1 MKRNWRK
8 LGQAV
13 ALTAVIG
20 AASAFTATPAQA
32 FSFLT
37 PWNGPI
43 EIKFINWE
51 QETPGTGNGNGLI
64 DAVGEQLDGIVKVK
78 TISAADAGSTLLWFD
93 GKDGEELTGAFYGY
107 TAANI
112 NFQPLTL
119 QFEIDFTGGA
129 LDLYLDNTPDF
140 TSTYPGAGVTDGL
153 LFLSTVGATGI
164 HPADNPATAG
174 FDDSTTTLHSTL
186 NGLTSPFSGNGTGY
200 LEITGGA
207 YASLF
212 GTGTFG
218 ANRDLYMNSDFSA
231 PGINGW
237 PVKSNDPV
245 VGTVVPEPGTLLLLG
260 SGILGLGLVGRKRF
274 KK

>member
-37 PWNGPI
+37 PWNGPV

-51 QETPGTGNGNGLI
+51 QETPGTGNGNGVI
-64 DAVGEQLDGIVKVK
+64 DAVGEQLDGILKIK
-78 TISAADAGSTLLWFD
+78 TISAADSGSTLLWYD

-107 TAANI
+107 TAAKI
-112 NFQPLTL
+112 NVQLLTGQL
-119 QFEIDFTGGA
+119 EIDFTGGFM
-129 LDLYLDNTPDF
+129 DVYLDNTPDF
-140 TSTYPGAGVTDGL
+140 SATYPGTGVTDGL
-153 LFLSTVGATGI
+153 LFLSTAGTTGI
-164 HPADNPATAG
+164 HSFDNPFTLAY
-174 FDDSTTTLHSTL
+174 DESTTTLHSTL
-186 NGLTSPFSGNGTGY
+186 NALTTPFSGNGTGY

-212 GTGTFG
+212 QTDTFG
-218 ANRDLYMNSDFSA
+218 AGKDLYLNSDFSA
-231 PGINGW
+231 PGIDGW

-245 VGTVVPEPGTLLLLG
+245 IGTVVPEPGTLLLLG